1 MHAADSSTGNS
12 CGWWFNPFKPP
23 AHAEQPSQDPLIS
36 QLVSRL
42 LRLIY
47 LAGLG
52 LRSSSCALELP
63 TLQLSPLP
71 WHSLS
76 PFRAQGLGSCCHVV
90 DLAYFLSPE
99 RVQCFRRHVFSF
111 SLPTLL
117 ILFASLAPFSF
128 QGLGLPETLRRPR
141 EASSATGVVA

>member
-1 MHAADSSTGNS
+1 MLSSCLPSNYLLSTLALIISFQGS
-12 CGWWFNPFKPP
+12 GFG
-23 AHAEQPSQDPLIS
+23 AHAVML
-36 QLVSRL
+36 
-42 LRLIY
+42 
-47 LAGLG
+47 
-52 LRSSSCALELP
+52 
-63 TLQLSPLP
+63 
-71 WHSLS
+71 
-76 PFRAQGLGSCCHVV
+76 F